1 MWGGRRKKILF
12 LEGKRWLWAHQST
25 IQSPHSIYIHSGRFL
40 TGNFFFFGSLWLV
53 VSTVKSTI
61 RFFVWELKKCSPK
74 VHELFFI
81 FSIEYSNYWDFVL
94 HPPLFTVSRM
104 VLKGWNSPTGPG
116 PRILKLF
123 EWLLLIIL
131 KAFFCVC
138 GTENISALPR
148 FIITLNFQR
157 ILSLIY
163 RMKCWSPR
171 GWIPT
176 NIFSL
181 LMICWFIQSLWF
193 LTSPYTSKLIFIR
206 VRDWWK
212 GGVDMVFILSKSFMV
227 NVKLIKHSSYL
238 VIINDSSNSKKCQK
252 LIPINLEL
260 ILLYWIFS
268 YSLFLQIQWI
278 IIN

>member
-1 MWGGRRKKILF
+1 MF
-12 LEGKRWLWAHQST
+12 A
-25 IQSPHSIYIHSGRFL
+25 
-40 TGNFFFFGSLWLV
+40 
-53 VSTVKSTI
+53 KSTWI
-61 RFFVWELKKCSPK
+61 IFYFFNWIFKLLGFCPASTTVHREQNGIERLKLP
-74 VHELFFI
+74 
-81 FSIEYSNYWDFVL
+81 D
-94 HPPLFTVSRM
+94 
-104 VLKGWNSPTGPG
+104 GPWS
-116 PRILKLF
+116 RILKLF

-176 NIFSL
+176 NILSL

-212 GGVDMVFILSKSFMV
+212 GGVDMVFILSKSFMA